1 MVQTTLSCRCAAIH
15 LVHFPVL
22 PDPPRPLRLR
32 LVGDAGLQKEMCALC
47 SNGWLLPSL
56 RPVVGQIQQVIDT
69 DFVKT
74 RQRDQGRGGNIQRAA
89 FVAGIGC
96 LTDMEQ
102 ICKLLLGQICV
113 LPQVSNVL
121 TQCAHLERIIAY
133 EAAAR

>member
-1 MVQTTLSCRCAAIH
+1 MRGARKLHMVQTTLSCRCAAIH

-56 RPVVGQIQQVIDT
+56 RPAVGQIQQVIDT

-74 RQRDQGRGGNIQRAA
+74 RQRDQGGAGNIQRAA
-89 FVAGIGC
+89 LIEGIGH
-96 LTDMEQ
+96 LTDVEQ
-102 ICKLLLGQICV
+102 SCKLLMG
-113 LPQVSNVL
+113 
-121 TQCAHLERIIAY
+121 
-133 EAAAR
+133 